1 MTDQKI
7 NFGESMKK
15 IEDINEWF
23 ENEDLDLEEAL
34 NKLREGKILIKSCKS
49 RLEEI
54 ENEFNELQIDFS
66 EDRENQSENHE
77 DHAESASE
85 DLDLPF

>member
-1 MTDQKI
+1 MSDQTF

-15 IEDINEWF
+15 IEDINDWF

-34 NKLREGKILIKSCKS
+34 QKLKEGKTLIKSCKA

-54 ENEFNELQIDFS
+54 ENEFNELKIDFS
-66 EDRENQSENHE
+66 EEQDEQVDAGSENGE
-77 DHAESASE
+77 VS
-85 DLDLPF
+85 F

>member
-1 MTDQKI
+1 MPDQTF

-15 IEDINEWF
+15 IEEINEWF

-34 NKLREGKILIKSCKS
+34 NKLKEGKTLIKSCKS

-54 ENEFNELQIDFS
+54 ENEFNELKIDFS
-66 EDRENQSENHE
+66 EEQDDQIEPEPEKSF
-77 DHAESASE
+77 
-85 DLDLPF
+85 DL